1 MLITSMITDRIGR
14 HEVLSPINNNHYNFR
29 EYYACIPFC
38 ERAFNTNYPKLG
50 KLSLAETLSN
60 VTNSSILKN
69 SQFGVV
75 VVMVIAINSVIG
87 VM

>member
-38 ERAFNTNYPKLG
+38 ERVFNTNYPKIG